1 MDREPMDEG
10 DVAQD
15 YQARL
20 NAAGVAAKREEMARQ
35 MASPSLAFC
44 EDCEDEIPADRR
56 EKRSGCTRC
65 IDCQRVHERL
75 KGGM

>member
-10 DVAQD
+10 DVAAD
-15 YQARL
+15 YQARH
-20 NAAGVAAKREEMARQ
+20 NAAALADHRAKMVGQAT
-35 MASPSLAFC
+35 APSLEIC
-44 EDCEDEIPADRR
+44 EDCGDEIPPERR
-56 EKRSGCTRC
+56 EKQPGCTRC